1 MRLPRT
7 SLLSRLA
14 GTDGPPVVL
23 LEAPP
28 GYGKSWLARR
38 AAGPDVLRL
47 RGGSAPLGAAG
58 WADETVLLDDAHLL
72 CALDLARVAER
83 IEDASGGARLIVAG
97 RVLADVL
104 HEATHLVDGLIID
117 ADALAIDP
125 DEVAAELPGASLT
138 LARRIVEAADG
149 CVRVIATSLDQSRR
163 DPGTDPV
170 ALASRM
176 VRVAAEAALQH
187 LTPREHAV
195 VALLART
202 PGIDQHLLD
211 KLAGD
216 GFVDRAVA
224 AGVPLRRQLTGA
236 LDVAWASAFRAASI
250 DPETAAA
257 LADELLERGRAL
269 EAVGLLLDAGDV
281 ERATAMVLTLSE
293 SITDTVEPR
302 QMLSLLA
309 RLGPIAEREPALLL
323 LRASATRSLGR
334 VDEAV
339 ADIDK
344 AVVMATSAPPP
355 LRRRVSI
362 ESARARLTEGRR
374 EDAERI
380 AERTLL
386 ELGDGED
393 RTYARA
399 HEVLAECAATS
410 DARDDL
416 QRAAEHHR
424 VAAAAWEGCGEFARA
439 RACRRDLALSVLSP
453 LGRYDEALA
462 QVGHL
467 LGTADLSDTE
477 RSWTLV
483 VEAFVLFNANRLESA
498 ESRFMRLADLGYLH
512 DNPRLIA
519 VAAWGRALVESRRG
533 DLPGTLR
540 WIGSAENTALGVADD
555 VLGVPFLCD
564 MATVLGGLGELE
576 LATSYLD
583 RANERHPVFPG
594 QVAST
599 AFVLEARKGHVE
611 DLEQGLAHT
620 LPASRWRVKLVA
632 AAAMARQGDLETARR
647 LSEEAGRELMALGF
661 SDAASLGEGK
671 AQLELQVALQRAGTG
686 NAGESATSARP
697 SATQED
703 RRLVV
708 IGEPISIH
716 EGGVVTMIPPGN
728 PQRLVGVLVANG
740 GSVTIDQISDALWPG
755 DEVDVSRTRLRN
767 VLLRLRRVVGDIVV
781 RTGSGLR
788 LAPGLACDLHTFER
802 LATDALSAVRAD
814 PELAGE
820 LAQRAVA
827 AGDGPLFVDFEY
839 EEWAITARRASD
851 QQMITLLDLLS
862 VQAEDAG
869 DLPVAQ
875 ALAER
880 ALRLD
885 RYTDSRYVRLAELLT
900 LQNRVAAAMAV
911 LDDAAAVARE
921 IGDQPAG
928 ATKRRRDEL
937 LRRTATG
944 L

>member
-202 PGIDQHLLD
+202 PGIDPHLLD

-344 AVVMATSAPPP
+344 AVMMATSVATAAAEAGEHRVGAGTPDGGPPRG
-355 LRRRVSI
+355 RRADRRAHA
-362 ESARARLTEGRR
+362 ARARRR
-374 EDAERI
+374 
-380 AERTLL
+380 
-386 ELGDGED
+386 
-393 RTYARA
+393 
-399 HEVLAECAATS
+399 
-410 DARDDL
+410 
-416 QRAAEHHR
+416 
-424 VAAAAWEGCGEFARA
+424 
-439 RACRRDLALSVLSP
+439 
-453 LGRYDEALA
+453 
-462 QVGHL
+462 
-467 LGTADLSDTE
+467 
-477 RSWTLV
+477 
-483 VEAFVLFNANRLESA
+483 
-498 ESRFMRLADLGYLH
+498 
-512 DNPRLIA
+512 
-519 VAAWGRALVESRRG
+519 
-533 DLPGTLR
+533 
-540 WIGSAENTALGVADD
+540 
-555 VLGVPFLCD
+555 
-564 MATVLGGLGELE
+564 
-576 LATSYLD
+576 
-583 RANERHPVFPG
+583 
-594 QVAST
+594 
-599 AFVLEARKGHVE
+599 
-611 DLEQGLAHT
+611 
-620 LPASRWRVKLVA
+620 
-632 AAAMARQGDLETARR
+632 
-647 LSEEAGRELMALGF
+647 
-661 SDAASLGEGK
+661 
-671 AQLELQVALQRAGTG
+671 
-686 NAGESATSARP
+686 
-697 SATQED
+697 
-703 RRLVV
+703 
-708 IGEPISIH
+708 
-716 EGGVVTMIPPGN
+716 
-728 PQRLVGVLVANG
+728 
-740 GSVTIDQISDALWPG
+740 
-755 DEVDVSRTRLRN
+755 
-767 VLLRLRRVVGDIVV
+767 
-781 RTGSGLR
+781 
-788 LAPGLACDLHTFER
+788 
-802 LATDALSAVRAD
+802 
-814 PELAGE
+814 
-820 LAQRAVA
+820 
-827 AGDGPLFVDFEY
+827 
-839 EEWAITARRASD
+839 
-851 QQMITLLDLLS
+851 
-862 VQAEDAG
+862 
-869 DLPVAQ
+869 
-875 ALAER
+875 
-880 ALRLD
+880 
-885 RYTDSRYVRLAELLT
+885 
-900 LQNRVAAAMAV
+900 
-911 LDDAAAVARE
+911 
-921 IGDQPAG
+921 
-928 ATKRRRDEL
+928 
-937 LRRTATG
+937 
-944 L
+944 